1 MIGEQELHQDQ
12 NRKDKFYILLIL
24 MDLFF
29 RAKCNSRKIS
39 GNFPDISGEVTIF
52 REIQGVFHRPDEI
65 SATEI

>member
-24 MDLFF
+24 KGLFF
-29 RAKCNSRKIS
+29 RAKCNSRKLS

-52 REIQGVFHRPDEI
+52 REIQGVSHRRDAE
-65 SATEI
+65 SAEKI